1 MTSTDP
7 DAPRPAHADV
17 SPDMA
22 TLLDT
27 GFGKLLGLRFVELSP
42 DRVTATY
49 EVRPELLQPFGIVHG
64 GVHCAVVESL
74 ASTGAGLWFQ
84 DGHVVGVNN
93 STDFLRAAR
102 EGVLTGEAT
111 PIHRGR
117 TQQLW
122 LVTITDEQSRPIARG
137 QVRLQN
143 IANTA
148 SIGR

>member
-1 MTSTDP
+1 MTTP
-7 DAPRPAHADV
+7 ETPRPATVD
-17 SPDMA
+17 PEMA
-22 TLLDT
+22 ALLDT
-27 GFGKLLGLRFVELSP
+27 GFGKLLGLTFVDLGP

-74 ASTGAGLWFQ
+74 ASTGAGLWF
-84 DGHVVGVNN
+84 DGGHVVGVAN

-102 EGVLTGEAT
+102 EGVLTGEAL

-122 LVTITDEQSRPIARG
+122 LVTITDEQNRAIARG

-143 IANTA
+143 ITDTGA
-148 SIGR
+148 IGR